1 MATATTTRLLSPE
14 EIAVQA
20 GQQVPYVR
28 LPERATV
35 FAERETRLRQL
46 AAGHA
51 MRDYLL
57 FVADLVHG
65 QHQALQRHPAVPLPD
80 AACIDAAASAGRP
93 TLAFADWPRDPAW
106 RTALRTLLTD
116 LAPRL
121 AAGAAREAVERTRA
135 LDDAALERFA
145 DRLLGGAVA
154 GLDLAMAPLVAAG
167 LQLYFTH
174 LAIATQ
180 AERGDDRLP
189 PFGRT
194 DDATRCPCCGSL
206 PTASVNRIGG
216 DAQGYRYLHCALC
229 SAQWHMVRIK
239 CSHCQGTKGIGYQG
253 LEALPGHVPPATGA
267 AAGAVQAETC
277 SECGHY
283 LKILHMA
290 KDNFVEPLADD
301 LASLTL
307 DLLVSET
314 GLTRHGV
321 NLMLLFGDAEG
332 DDDPGGS
339 AAPPDPG
346 GT

>member
-1 MATATTTRLLSPE
+1 
-14 EIAVQA
+14 
-20 GQQVPYVR
+20 
-28 LPERATV
+28 
-35 FAERETRLRQL
+35 
-46 AAGHA
+46 

-65 QHQALQRHPAVPLPD
+65 QHGLLQQHPAVPLPT
-80 AACIDAAASAGRP
+80 AAQIDAAASAGQP

-106 RTALRTLLTD
+106 RTQLHTLLDD
-116 LAPRL
+116 LASRL
-121 AAGAAREAVERTRA
+121 PAGAAREAVQRTRT

-145 DRLLGGAVA
+145 DRLLSGAVA
-154 GLDLAMAPLVAAG
+154 GLDLAAAPLVAAG

-174 LAIATQ
+174 LVIATQ
-180 AERGDDRLP
+180 AARGDDRLP

-194 DDATRCPCCGSL
+194 DDTRLCPCCGSL

-229 SAQWHMVRIK
+229 STQWHMVRIK
-239 CSHCQGTKGIGYQG
+239 CSHCESTKGISYHG
-253 LEALPGHVPPATGA
+253 LEALAGHTPPAP
-267 AAGAVQAETC
+267 GAVQAEAC
-277 SECGHY
+277 GECGHY

-290 KDNFVEPLADD
+290 KDNGVEPLADD

-321 NLMLLFGDAEG
+321 NLMLLFGESHDEP
-332 DDDPGGS
+332 DGGGT
-339 AAPPDPG
+339 APPDPG
-346 GT
+346 GA